1 MALLTRQVA
10 KITGTVITYQAAAA
24 GGDTFQPGDRTELRV
39 KNGSAAPIT
48 VTVVVPGNT
57 RYEQAEPDIPVVV
70 AAGAEVAIG
79 PFPDDLRDTG
89 TGTAGVT
96 YSATTSV
103 TVALV
108 GV

>member
-10 KITGTVITYQAAAA
+10 KITGTTITYQAAAA

-39 KNGSAAPIT
+39 RNGGGSSVT

-57 RYEQAEPDIPVVV
+57 RYGVAEPDVPVVV

-79 PFPDDLRDTG
+79 PFPDDLRDPA

-96 YSATTSV
+96 YSGTTSV